1 VNPLVALAVLL
12 CLAGSLFML
21 PLVPALL
28 ELHRKSDA
36 RPLNVIQQHAGEIK
50 HFADGF
56 RSYIK
61 GLEPILRESLNSQ
74 AAVFGTLPDG
84 TDYLV
89 LGRGDE
95 ALRLPLKEEDGLCPM
110 LIATSSNLVL
120 PPDITFSKDIYAG
133 GEFVGGMKNQYRAIL
148 GEKEVHLNSES
159 CVMRWVHAV
168 GDFQAD
174 PGCEL
179 YGRISSDR
187 HIRLESGC
195 SFRRLNAPRIE
206 IGEAGN
212 ADLPSAAASPNP
224 AGYASTRRLLLDG
237 NFDIPAG
244 EVFLGNLVVRG
255 VLHIGSKAR
264 VQGSVK
270 GDKGVVLDEGV
281 AVEGSLMSASK
292 MRIGANCDIH
302 GPVIAE
308 RDIVIESGTHCGT
321 ASQHTTVSA
330 PSIEVQEGVVVFGTL
345 WAREHGQV
353 AERA

>member
-1 VNPLVALAVLL
+1 MNPYLALAVLIF
-12 CLAGSLFML
+12 LAGTVFML
-21 PLVPALL
+21 PLVPSLV

-36 RPLNVIQQHAGEIK
+36 QPLNVIQQHAGEIR
-50 HFADGF
+50 HFADSF

-61 GLEPILRESLNSQ
+61 GLEPLLRESRDSE

-95 ALRLPLKEEDGLCPM
+95 ALRLPLKEQDGLCPM
-110 LIATSSNLVL
+110 LIATRSDLLL
-120 PPDITFSKDIYAG
+120 PSDIKFSRDIYAG
-133 GEFVGGMKNQYRAIL
+133 GDFIGGKKNQYRAIL
-148 GEKEVHLNSES
+148 GEKDVHLTTES
-159 CVMRWVHAV
+159 RVTRWVHAIGEV
-168 GDFQAD
+168 QAD

-187 HIRLESGC
+187 GIRLQKTCG
-195 SFRRLNAPRIE
+195 FQRLNAPRIE
-206 IGEAGN
+206 TGEAVQP
-212 ADLPSAAASPNP
+212 DLPSSSVVRDTAVR
-224 AGYASTRRLLLDG
+224 GTVRRLLLDG
-237 NFDIPAG
+237 NFEISPG

-255 VLHIGSKAR
+255 ALRIGSGAR

-270 GDKGVVLDEGV
+270 GDKGVVLEAGV

-292 MRIGANCDIH
+292 MEIGPNCDIH

-308 RDIVIESGTHCGT
+308 HNMIIESGTYCG
-321 ASQHTTVSA
+321 AADQPTTVSA
-330 PSIEVQEGVVVFGTL
+330 PWIEVQEGVVVFGTL

-353 AERA
+353 VGKA

>member
-1 VNPLVALAVLL
+1 VNPFIALAILL
-12 CLAGSLFML
+12 SLAGTLFML
-21 PLVPALL
+21 PLVPALV

-61 GLEPILRESLNSQ
+61 ELEPILHESFNSQ

-95 ALRLPLKEEDGLCPM
+95 ALRLPLKEQDGLCPM

-120 PPDITFSKDIYAG
+120 PPDIKFSKDIYAG
-133 GEFVGGMKNQYRAIL
+133 GEFIGGAKNQYRAIL
-148 GEKEVHLNSES
+148 GEKEVHLSSKS

-174 PGCEL
+174 SDCEL

-187 HIRLESGC
+187 HIRLQNGC
-195 SFRRLNAPRIE
+195 NFRRLNAPKIE
-206 IGEAGN
+206 IGDAE
-212 ADLPSAAASPNP
+212 DKDFSALAASHNP
-224 AGYASTRRLLLDG
+224 LVQASTRRLLLDG
-237 NFDIPAG
+237 DFKIPSG
-244 EVFLGNLVVRG
+244 EVFSGNLVVRG
-255 VLHIGSKAR
+255 VLHIGAKAR

-270 GDKGVVLDEGV
+270 GDKGVVLEDGV
-281 AVEGSLMSASK
+281 AVEGSLMSATR
-292 MRIGANCDIH
+292 MRIGSNCDIH

-308 RDIVIESGTHCGT
+308 RDIVIERGTHCG
-321 ASQHTTVSA
+321 SHDQPTTVSA
-330 PSIEVQEGVVVFGTL
+330 PSIAVQAGVVVFGTL

-353 AERA
+353 AEHS